1 MSKMKKSKGLS
12 IFINVVISLLIA
24 VLIFITIK
32 VI

>member
-12 IFINVVISLLIA
+12 IFFNVLVSLILA

-32 VI
+32 VL